1 MQPVLFA
8 NTQSYVEWLLQEN
21 HPLSLVR
28 AEGIGIECLSGR
40 AMITA
45 FNQLEDIEL
54 RPGEMFVVPNRG
66 LVLVEGVATCRVR
79 IRRREGM
86 LGRMAGRLAQIATF
100 HRLAAPLPR
109 WRDQH

>member
-8 NTQSYVEWLLQEN
+8 NPQSHVEWLLHEN

-40 AMITA
+40 ALITA
-45 FNQLEDIEL
+45 FNQLEDVEL
-54 RPGEMFVVPNRG
+54 RPGEIFVVPNQG

-79 IRRREGM
+79 VRRREGSLRSI
-86 LGRMAGRLAQIATF
+86 LGRLRTLQPATS
-100 HRLAAPLPR
+100 HR
-109 WRDQH
+109 